1 MQAEWERMTHGSK
14 AAAYAGKV
22 RGNDPP
28 TAAKQQHI
36 PAKWEEMALPQQQSS
51 SSSICRQS
59 GREPPPTAAIAA
71 YAGIVGGS
79 DPPTAAKAQPYHHLP
94 NITNQYRLVSHYNC
108 EQELI
113 AFIFC

>member
-22 RGNDPP
+22 GGNDPP

-36 PAKWEEMALPQQQSS
+36 RAKWEAMTLPQQQSS

-59 GREPPPTAAIAA
+59 GREPPPTAA

-94 NITNQYRLVSHYNC
+94 NITNQYGLVSHYNC
-108 EQELI
+108 EQELMY
-113 AFIFC
+113 A